1 MRPLLTR
8 LWAKRRIIAFYA
20 VLLLCGWL
28 LGGVLRE
35 ITIPEMRAMS
45 DPTIHG
51 MVMGAFTIYVV
62 LAAIPFVPGAE
73 IGFTLLLVFGAQAA
87 PLVYFGMVGSLVVAY
102 IIARLVPASALKRAL
117 DWFGLKKASNLISEL
132 DAVDR
137 EDRLNL
143 LSQMMPSG
151 MSQHLLRHRYLL
163 LAVALNTPGNSL
175 MGGGGGLAF
184 VAGASRLFPFWPF
197 LITVICAVAPVPLFF
212 LLTSL

>member
-1 MRPLLTR
+1 MRPLVTR
-8 LWAKRRIIAFYA
+8 LWAKRRIIAFYT

-35 ITIPEMRAMS
+35 IAIPEMRAMNE
-45 DPTIHG
+45 PTIHG
-51 MVMGAFTIYVV
+51 MVMGAFALYII

-102 IIARLVPASALKRAL
+102 VIARLVPTSVLTRTL

-137 EDRLNL
+137 DDRLIL
-143 LSQMMPSG
+143 LSRMMPSG
-151 MSQHLLRHRYLL
+151 MGQNLLRHRYLL

-175 MGGGGGLAF
+175 LGGGGGLAF
-184 VAGASRLFPFWPF
+184 VAGASRLFPFWLF
-197 LITVICAVAPVPLFF
+197 LVTVICAVAPVPLFF
-212 LLTSL
+212 LLT

>member
-1 MRPLLTR
+1 MRPLLMR
-8 LWAKRRIIAFYA
+8 LWVKRRIIAFYV
-20 VLLLCGWL
+20 VLLFCGWL

-35 ITIPEMRAMS
+35 IAVPEIRAMN
-45 DPTIHG
+45 DPAIHG
-51 MVMGAFTIYVV
+51 MVMGAFALYII

-87 PLVYFGMVGSLVVAY
+87 ALVYFGMVGSLVVAY
-102 IIARLVPASALKRAL
+102 IVARLVPTPVLIRAL
-117 DWFGLKKASNLISEL
+117 DWFGLEKASNLISEL

-137 EDRLNL
+137 EDRLSL
-143 LSQMMPSG
+143 LSQMMPSDVG
-151 MSQHLLRHRYLL
+151 TKLLRHRYLL

-175 MGGGGGLAF
+175 LGGAGGLAF

-212 LLTSL
+212 LLI